1 MVSRLWRG
9 WSRRRKTV
17 GNAARDPGCERH
29 RVSPGGRVCQ
39 AGYGQVLYGSL
50 TGIVT
55 DPSGAVI
62 PGAKVDVLNVGTG
75 ATREASTGERGTF
88 LFNNLEVGTYK
99 ITVEAASFQTMA
111 LDNVQ
116 VNTNEV
122 GRADFSLQIAND
134 AVTVAGDVKIASQVP
149 RG

>member
-1 MVSRLWRG
+1 
-9 WSRRRKTV
+9 
-17 GNAARDPGCERH
+17 
-29 RVSPGGRVCQ
+29 
-39 AGYGQVLYGSL
+39 VLYGSL